1 MNEWNGRQSARRS
14 WLLVFRCQLSVINQ
28 KTETPKHVSSHTFP
42 NPNPS
47 AALSLRFTGHTK
59 APATVTSSQAM

>member
-1 MNEWNGRQSARRS
+1 MERTTKREAIMVVS
-14 WLLVFRCQLSVINQ
+14 CQLSVINR
-28 KTETPKHVSSHTFP
+28 KTETPKHVSTHTFP

>member
-14 WLLVFRCQLSVINQ
+14 WLLVVSCQLSVINQ
-28 KTETPKHVSSHTFP
+28 KTETLKHVSSHTFP